1 MEAAKKATIMAKA
14 HNLIKLSLSDE
25 FLREAVDET
34 NTTSLWKKLEG
45 KYQKKSLMNH
55 LYQKQRLY
63 TLRMTKTTPAKE
75 HVHNFNQIILDLQGV
90 VVKIEDDDQVII
102 LLCSLPNSYENFV
115 DTMLYGRD
123 TLLVG
128 DVKDAL

>member
-1 MEAAKKATIMAKA
+1 
-14 HNLIKLSLSDE
+14 
-25 FLREAVDET
+25 
-34 NTTSLWKKLEG
+34 
-45 KYQKKSLMNH
+45 MNH
-55 LYQKQRLY
+55 LYQKQHLY
-63 TLRMTKTTPAKE
+63 TLRMTKTTLAKE
-75 HVHNFNQIILDLQGV
+75 HVHNLNRIIFDLQGV